1 MAFSS
6 FLKGFAL
13 LALLALDVSAANSEA
28 TRRLRVDEAGGET
41 RRRLQS
47 KWGVWLA
54 VIKTNLAHL
63 PIEDRLYE
71 QLKRIKEKMDNAKV
85 YPIPELA
92 FDLAM
97 PTSSF
102 LKILALLALLTIDV
116 SAASLKP
123 VRRLRGEQTQDEAR
137 SQSSR
142 VLQNKFGWL
151 GIVKT
156 NVVRQPVS
164 DKLYEKYKQIRDK
177 VQGKDTW

>member
-1 MAFSS
+1 MCMQSEVPPQNSFSFLSDHSSEYSSTTHFTVMAFSS

-71 QLKRIKEKMDNAKV
+71 QLKRIKEKMDNAK
-85 YPIPELA
+85 
-92 FDLAM
+92 
-97 PTSSF
+97 
-102 LKILALLALLTIDV
+102 
-116 SAASLKP
+116 
-123 VRRLRGEQTQDEAR
+123 
-137 SQSSR
+137 
-142 VLQNKFGWL
+142 
-151 GIVKT
+151 
-156 NVVRQPVS
+156 
-164 DKLYEKYKQIRDK
+164 
-177 VQGKDTW
+177 